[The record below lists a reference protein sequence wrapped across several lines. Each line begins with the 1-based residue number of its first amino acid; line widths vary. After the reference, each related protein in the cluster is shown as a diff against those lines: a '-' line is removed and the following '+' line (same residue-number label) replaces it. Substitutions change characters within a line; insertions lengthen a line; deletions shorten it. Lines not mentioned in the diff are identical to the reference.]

1 MQKDN
6 NKYYI
11 YAHINK
17 INGKV
22 YIGQTISPKNRWKG
36 KGITYKGCRYFYH
49 AILKYGWD
57 NFHHVILYDN
67 LTKKEVNKLEIILIN
82 YYTQLNQS
90 YNIAPG
96 GFGIIG
102 ERTLEHKRKISKALK
117 GVPKSD
123 LAKLHMKQNHIP
135 HGEKQVFM
143 CDRNNNVISVFKSV
157 KLASKITGIKSTHI
171 ARCARGVRP
180 TAGNYIWK
188 YNN

>member
-1 MQKDN
+1 MN
-6 NKYYI
+6 NYTI
-11 YAHINK
+11 YMHKNK

-22 YIGQTISPKNRWKG
+22 YIGQTISPKNRWQG
-36 KGITYKGCRYFYH
+36 HGITYKGCRHFYS

-57 NFHHVILYDN
+57 NFHHVILCEN
-67 LTKKEVNKLEIILIN
+67 LSKEEANKLEILLIKS
-82 YYTQLNQS
+82 YTALNQS

-102 ERTLEHKRKISKALK
+102 KRTLQHRKNISKALK

-123 LAKLHMKQNHIP
+123 LAKLHMRQNHIP

-143 CDRNNNVISVFKSV
+143 CDKNNNLISTVRSTKEASV
-157 KLASKITGIKSTHI
+157 NTGIKATHI

-180 TAGNYIWK
+180 SAGGYIWK
-188 YNN
+188 YKL